1 VATSR
6 LSVEIAVID
15 AAKRALAGG
24 DAAEALRQLDAYRAA
39 FPAGTLA
46 AEATALRIDA
56 MARAGRRQEAR
67 ALLDE
72 LRLNHPDSP
81 LLDSLGP
88 IVGE

>member
-1 VATSR
+1 MATSR

-81 LLDSLGP
+81 LLESLGP
-88 IVGE
+88 IVGQ